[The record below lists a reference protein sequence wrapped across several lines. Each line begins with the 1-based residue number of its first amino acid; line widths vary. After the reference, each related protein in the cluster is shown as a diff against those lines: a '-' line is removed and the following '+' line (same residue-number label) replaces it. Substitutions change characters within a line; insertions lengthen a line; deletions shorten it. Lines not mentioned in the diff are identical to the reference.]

1 MKVAAREEEKLAREA
16 VAKIRLWAERRKKV
30 SGAGSLPHL
39 AIKFCGGCNPVIDR
53 GQVARSIR
61 ENLSGLVRWV
71 PAEEETDLLLIVC
84 GCLTAC
90 ADRPG
95 VTEKAAGYLV
105 IADGSVSSFTTESEN
120 RGECP

>member
-1 MKVAAREEEKLAREA
+1 MKVAAREEKKLAREA

-71 PAEEETDLLLIVC
+71 PAEEETDLLLIIC

-90 ADRPG
+90 ADRPV
-95 VTEKAAGYLV
+95 VTEKAAEHLA
-105 IADGSVSSFTTESEN
+105 IAGPTIVLIQKSQDPEQ
-120 RGECP
+120 R